1 MAQCLPILFRGTG
14 SYLPEEVVTNQHYID
29 YLDTTDEWIVSRT
42 GIHERRRAAK
52 DESTSTLATK
62 AAQHALED
70 AGLTPNDIDMI
81 VCATATGDHPFP
93 ATATLVQHMLG
104 APNIPAFDVNGACAG
119 YMYAISVAAGMLH
132 SHQYNRIMVIGAE
145 TLLRVADIEDRA
157 TVILFG
163 DAAGAAIL
171 ERSEDPNQ
179 GIIYSELGADGSRSE
194 LIWIP
199 AGGSKLPTSEKTVA
213 EGLHY
218 LKMRG
223 REVYKFAVVK
233 LLELIDRSMTQ
244 AGITPDE
251 LKLVI
256 PHQSNLRIIESTR
269 EKLGL
274 PKEKISVTIDRYGNT
289 SAASIIVALDEAR
302 RSGQLQT
309 GDHILLLGIGSG
321 ISWGS
326 MVIRL

>member
-1 MAQCLPILFRGTG
+1 MAHCLPILFRGTG
-14 SYLPEEVVTNQHYID
+14 SYLPKEIVTNQHYID

-42 GIHERRRAAK
+42 GIRERRRAAK

-81 VCATATGDHPFP
+81 VCATATGDYPFP
-93 ATATLVQHMLG
+93 ATATLVQNMLG

-119 YMYAISVAAGMLH
+119 FMYAISVAAGMLH
-132 SHQYNRIMVIGAE
+132 SNQYNRILVIGAE
-145 TLLRVADIEDRA
+145 TLLRVADKEDRA

-179 GIIYSELGADGSRSE
+179 GIIYSELGADGSQSE

-199 AGGSKLPTSEKTVA
+199 AGGSKLPTSEMTIA

-233 LLELIDRSMTQ
+233 LLELIDRSMKES
-244 AGITPDE
+244 GITPE
-251 LKLVI
+251 QLKLVI

-274 PKEKISVTIDRYGNT
+274 PKDKISVTIDRYGNT

-302 RSGQLQT
+302 RSGQLQRN
-309 GDHILLLGIGSG
+309 DHILLLGIGSG